1 MGTFWKKDWF
11 AGFVV
16 TVICLLMANSPVIEK
31 LEFANYD
38 FAMERL
44 ARDPQQNIAII
55 AIDDK
60 SIENLERWP
69 WPRSLQAEMVTKLAN
84 SGARVIG
91 SSIVLSEA
99 QTHLGSQ
106 YIDQALNK
114 LESKYDPNLDEVIT
128 ILKQG
133 QSELDSDGKLAKA
146 MQNAGNVVMGM
157 QFQLGEPLG
166 KPDKALPEYVSRN
179 SITLNQNI
187 ESGIYIYPTV
197 NATPPIDILGETT
210 LAIGH
215 LNLWQDSDGGIR
227 SDLLAIDHYGK
238 IIPSLAALI
247 AASSLNLTSQ
257 DFRISENRQFS
268 LGNLSITLD
277 DIGRIYPFFYQNAE
291 NETPFSVDSFYD
303 VYVGNI
309 DINKY
314 KDKIVLIGAT
324 AFGVGNSF
332 ATPISESM
340 SPALILANIVASI
353 LNQDF
358 IVIPDW
364 AALTEILAFFL
375 VALYLMLLMPRL
387 KANMAATVSFIC
399 LLLLIAS
406 SQFLLSSGIWLQ
418 LMLPTTL
425 LLTGY
430 IFLISKRY
438 LVTEKGKI
446 KSDQA
451 SADSNRTLGL
461 SYQQQGQL
469 DMALDKF
476 RQCPLDD
483 SMMEP
488 LYNLALDFE
497 RKRQFNKASS
507 IYEYMIKHDAKFK
520 DVQDRIKRSNAMQDT
535 LMFGAPGASSGVSIL
550 EDGSIEKPM
559 LGRYQI
565 EKELGKGAMGIVYL
579 GNDPKINRTVAIKT
593 MALSQEFEDGELD
606 EVKERFFREA
616 ETAGRLTHPNI
627 VTIYDVGEE
636 HDLAYIS
643 MEYLEGHDLSRY
655 TKKDKLLPIKTVIQL
670 IILSAEALQYAHQQK
685 VVHRDIKPA
694 NVMLIPASSTIK
706 LTDFGIARITDSS
719 KTKTGMVLGTP
730 SYMSPEQLVGKHID
744 GRSDLFS
751 LGVMLFQLLTGQL
764 PFKGD
769 SMASLM
775 FCIANEPHP
784 EIIGLRKGLK
794 EALPGMTDI
803 MNKVLEKTPEN
814 RYQTGDELAKELR
827 KCLINIKKNK

>member
-11 AGFVV
+11 AGLFITFV
-16 TVICLLMANSPVIEK
+16 LLFISNSKFIEK

-38 FAMERL
+38 FAINQL
-44 ARDPQQNIAII
+44 AREPEQNIAVI
-55 AIDDK
+55 AIDDQ
-60 SIENLERWP
+60 SIENLGRWP
-69 WPRSLQAEMVTKLAN
+69 WPRSLQAEMIEKLAQ

-91 SSIVLSEA
+91 NSILLSEA
-99 QTHLGSQ
+99 QTHLGSI
-106 YIDQALNK
+106 YIQQALDN
-114 LESKYDPNLDEVIT
+114 LESKSNPDLNDAID

-133 QSELDSDGKLAKA
+133 QTELDSDGKLASA
-146 MQNAGNVVMGM
+146 MKKAGNVVMGM
-157 QFQLGEPLG
+157 QFQLGNPIG
-166 KPDKALPEYVSRN
+166 KPDKPLPDYVTRN
-179 SITLNQNI
+179 SFKLDPDID
-187 ESGIYIYPTV
+187 SGIYIYPAIS
-197 NATPPIDILGETT
+197 ATPPIKVIGETT

-215 LNLWQDSDGGIR
+215 LNMWQDSDGGIR
-227 SDLLAIDHYGK
+227 SDLLAVDYYGE
-238 IIPSLAALI
+238 IIPSLAVTI
-247 AASSLNLTSQ
+247 AASSLNLTSE
-257 DFRISENRQFS
+257 DFRISANRQFN

-277 DIGRIYPFFYQNAE
+277 DIGRVYPFFYE
-291 NETPFSVDSFYD
+291 NSDGKTPFSVDSFYD
-303 VYVGNI
+303 VYVGKI

-314 KDKIVLIGAT
+314 KNKIVLIGAS
-324 AFGVGNSF
+324 AFGVGSSVV
-332 ATPISESM
+332 TPIAESM
-340 SPALILANIVASI
+340 PPVLVLANIVASI
-353 LNQDF
+353 LNQDY
-358 IVIPDW
+358 IEIPDW
-364 AALTEILAFFL
+364 AWL
-375 VALYLMLLMPRL
+375 VEKFVFVLIALYIMLLLPRL
-387 KANMAATVSFIC
+387 QAGLAATASFVCLALLITSSQ
-399 LLLLIAS
+399 LLLY
-406 SQFLLSSGIWLQ
+406 SGIWLQ
-418 LMLPTTL
+418 LMLPTAL
-425 LLTGY
+425 LITGY

-476 RQCPLDD
+476 RKCPLDN

-507 IYEYMIKHDAKFK
+507 VYEYMVKHDAKFK
-520 DVQDRIKRSNAMQDT
+520 DIQNRIKRSNAMQDT
-535 LMFGAPGASSGVSIL
+535 IMFGSAGTQSNSSL
-550 EDGSIEKPM
+550 LDDGTIEKPM
-559 LGRYQI
+559 LGRYLV
-565 EKELGKGAMGIVYL
+565 EKELGKGAMGTVYL
-579 GNDPKINRTVAIKT
+579 GKDPKINRVVAIKT
-593 MALSQEFEDGELD
+593 MALSQEFEDDELS

-636 HDLAYIS
+636 HDLAYIA
-643 MEYLEGHDLSRY
+643 MEFLDGHDLMRY
-655 TKKDKLLPIKTVIQL
+655 TKSNKLLPVKTVLQL
-670 IILSAEALQYAHQQK
+670 ITLAAEALSYAHAQS

-694 NVMLIPASSTIK
+694 NVMLIPEASTIK
-706 LTDFGIARITDSS
+706 ITDFGIARITDSS

-751 LGVMLFQLLTGQL
+751 LGVMLFQLLTAQL

-784 EIIGLRKGLK
+784 EIIALRKGLVDT
-794 EALPGMTDI
+794 APGMSEI
-803 MNKVLEKTPEN
+803 INKALEKTPEN
-814 RYQTGDELAKELR
+814 RYQSGQEFAKDLR
-827 KCLINIKKNK
+827 NCLKNIKKSE